1 MINRYLINNINFRIL
16 EPYRSEPIR
25 SERTESLYRTVPK
38 NWYGA
43 VSPYRTVPKTGTG
56 TGDFIFKIPEIWYGT
71 GDFFSPDS
79 PELCSPLE
87 ASLIA

>member
-1 MINRYLINNINFRIL
+1 MIINRYLINNINSRIL

-25 SERTESLYRTVPK
+25 SEKTEFLYRTVPK
-38 NWYGA
+38 NWYSA

-79 PELCSPLE
+79 PEPCSPL
-87 ASLIA
+87 SKTT